1 MNNHSALLSLMGEK
15 FNNIDFEKI
24 EQKSDNS
31 WELVDSTGSMYVRVL
46 NKKLQVSMDSDFLVI
61 FEEISI

>member
-15 FNNIDFEKI
+15 FSNIDFEKI